1 MQKFNVHP
9 LAGDDARSAY
19 PLVREM
25 EPDVDLDSWLTYVR
39 RMTKPAACRTGI
51 MVATRAGQR
60 FPSGLFCYRCHEDL
74 ALGSVVT
81 ADYFVAVDILDPTP
95 VVGAMV
101 RELEVLGERLKCDAV
116 CSIVHSRAE
125 KLGHCLETS
134 GHQLEATNFIKRLPV
149 PTARA
154 STAIT

>member
-1 MQKFNVHP
+1 
-9 LAGDDARSAY
+9 
-19 PLVREM
+19 
-25 EPDVDLDSWLTYVR
+25 
-39 RMTKPAACRTGI
+39 
-51 MVATRAGQR
+51 
-60 FPSGLFCYRCHEDL
+60 
-74 ALGSVVT
+74 
-81 ADYFVAVDILDPTP
+81 
-95 VVGAMV
+95 V